1 MLCYA
6 LRKVKRIRVALMD
19 LKTAGMVIA
28 IVTGILGLLGSV
40 GAFFA
45 SNERTEDAI
54 SHLETG
60 QNKLHDSSAK
70 RIDDL
75 QIRLNALSERM
86 NSMDKMMAA
95 HETKLQSSSDDL
107 GYLRHWI
114 EEISHRN
121 SQYIQK

>member
-1 MLCYA
+1 
-6 LRKVKRIRVALMD
+6 MD